1 MSAKLILFVLLA
13 LMISVAAV
21 VLAVFPLFR
30 RVVSREASKQE
41 VNLQVLRDQLQEVEA
56 DLAAG
61 TLSQIQFDEA
71 KQDIARRLLEE
82 IPADNL
88 LSWEQSSQESK
99 RGVQSN
105 PPLPLPSTRR
115 LATGLSIAV
124 PVISFALYLWLGNPL
139 AMLQDGM
146 MVAAGGEEKVQQE
159 GDAGKRAIT
168 PEKVQA
174 MIQGLK
180 EQAEKSPQDGRAW
193 MMLARAYSF
202 VGKFSEAVEAYQH
215 AMPLNPGDADLLA
228 DYADALAIVQ
238 NRTLG
243 PEPMKLIREAL
254 KIDPE
259 NMKALALAATE
270 AFIRKDYATAVS
282 LWRKAVPSAA
292 KHDPALVAQLLED
305 IREANQL
312 GGGKLISE
320 KDLAALDHAPSG
332 LNGLAVAKS
341 AQSKPAEQDQPKQSS
356 GVSISGRVTLAPA
369 LKAQA
374 HPEDMV
380 YIFAKAEAG
389 PPMPLAVMRM
399 KVKDL
404 PAEFTLD
411 ESMAMMPQ
419 LKLSNFPKVVVG
431 ARISRSGN
439 AIPSS
444 GDLQG
449 LVKSVTPGSQ
459 GISIEISERLP

>member
-13 LMISVAAV
+13 LMISVAAI

-30 RVVSREASKQE
+30 RIVSREATKQE

-88 LSWEQSSQESK
+88 LSWEQSNKESK
-99 RGVQSN
+99 HGVQ
-105 PPLPLPSTRR
+105 PTPLPNPSTRR

-124 PVISFALYLWLGNPL
+124 PLISFALYLWLGNPL
-139 AMLQDGM
+139 AMLQDGT
-146 MVAAGGEEKVQQE
+146 MVAGVEEKVQQE

-180 EQAEKSPQDGRAW
+180 EQAEKSPKDGRVW

-243 PEPMKLIREAL
+243 PEPMKLIHDAL

-320 KDLAALDHAPSG
+320 KDLAALGNAPSG
-332 LNGLAVAKS
+332 LSGPAIAKN
-341 AQSKPAEQDQPKQSS
+341 AQSKPADQDKPNQGA
-356 GVSISGRVTLAPA
+356 GVSISGRVMLAPA

-459 GISIEISERLP
+459 GISIEISERIP

>member
-13 LMISVAAV
+13 LMISVAAI

-30 RVVSREASKQE
+30 RIVSREATKQE

-88 LSWEQSSQESK
+88 LSWEQSNQESK
-99 RGVQSN
+99 HGVQST
-105 PPLPLPSTRR
+105 PLPIPSTRR

-124 PVISFALYLWLGNPL
+124 PLISFALYLWLGNPL
-139 AMLQDGM
+139 AMLQDGT
-146 MVAAGGEEKVQQE
+146 MVAGVEEKVQQE

-180 EQAEKSPQDGRAW
+180 EQAEKSPKDGRAW

-243 PEPMKLIREAL
+243 PEPMKLIHDAL

-320 KDLAALDHAPSG
+320 KDLAALGNAPSG
-332 LNGLAVAKS
+332 LSGPAIAKN
-341 AQSKPAEQDQPKQSS
+341 AQSKPADQDKPKQGA
-356 GVSISGRVTLAPA
+356 GVSISGRVMLAPA

-459 GISIEISERLP
+459 GISIEISERIP

>member
-1 MSAKLILFVLLA
+1 
-13 LMISVAAV
+13 
-21 VLAVFPLFR
+21 
-30 RVVSREASKQE
+30 
-41 VNLQVLRDQLQEVEA
+41 
-56 DLAAG
+56 
-61 TLSQIQFDEA
+61 
-71 KQDIARRLLEE
+71 
-82 IPADNL
+82 
-88 LSWEQSSQESK
+88 
-99 RGVQSN
+99 
-105 PPLPLPSTRR
+105 
-115 LATGLSIAV
+115 
-124 PVISFALYLWLGNPL
+124 
-139 AMLQDGM
+139 
-146 MVAAGGEEKVQQE
+146 
-159 GDAGKRAIT
+159 
-168 PEKVQA
+168 
-174 MIQGLK
+174 
-180 EQAEKSPQDGRAW
+180 

-243 PEPMKLIREAL
+243 PEPMKLIHDAL

-320 KDLAALDHAPSG
+320 KDLAALGNAPSG
-332 LNGLAVAKS
+332 LSVPAIAKN
-341 AQSKPAEQDQPKQSS
+341 AQSKPADQDKHKQGP
-356 GVSISGRVTLAPA
+356 GVSISGRVMLAPA

-459 GISIEISERLP
+459 GISIEISERIP

>member
-1 MSAKLILFVLLA
+1 
-13 LMISVAAV
+13 
-21 VLAVFPLFR
+21 
-30 RVVSREASKQE
+30 VSREATKQE

-88 LSWEQSSQESK
+88 LSWEQSNKESK
-99 RGVQSN
+99 HGVQST
-105 PPLPLPSTRR
+105 PLPIPSTRR

-124 PVISFALYLWLGNPL
+124 PLISFALYLWLGNPL
-139 AMLQDGM
+139 AMLQDGT
-146 MVAAGGEEKVQQE
+146 MVAGGEEKVQQE

-180 EQAEKSPQDGRAW
+180 EQAEKSPKDGRAW

-243 PEPMKLIREAL
+243 PEPMKLIHDAL

-320 KDLAALDHAPSG
+320 KDLAALGNAPSG
-332 LNGLAVAKS
+332 LSGPAIAKN
-341 AQSKPAEQDQPKQSS
+341 AQSKPADQDKPNQGA
-356 GVSISGRVTLAPA
+356 GVSISGRVMLAPA

-459 GISIEISERLP
+459 GISIEISERIP

>member
-13 LMISVAAV
+13 LMISVAAI

-30 RVVSREASKQE
+30 RIVSREATKQE

-88 LSWEQSSQESK
+88 LSWEQSNKESK
-99 RGVQSN
+99 HGVQST
-105 PPLPLPSTRR
+105 PLPIPSTRR

-124 PVISFALYLWLGNPL
+124 PLISFALYLWLGNPL
-139 AMLQDGM
+139 AMLQDGT
-146 MVAAGGEEKVQQE
+146 MVAGGEEKVQQE

-180 EQAEKSPQDGRAW
+180 EQAEKSPKDGRAW

-243 PEPMKLIREAL
+243 PEPMKLIHDAL

-320 KDLAALDHAPSG
+320 KDLAALGNAPSG
-332 LNGLAVAKS
+332 LSGPAIAKN
-341 AQSKPAEQDQPKQSS
+341 AQSKPADQDKPKQGA
-356 GVSISGRVTLAPA
+356 GVSISGRVMLAPA

-459 GISIEISERLP
+459 GISIEISERIP

>member
-1 MSAKLILFVLLA
+1 
-13 LMISVAAV
+13 
-21 VLAVFPLFR
+21 
-30 RVVSREASKQE
+30 
-41 VNLQVLRDQLQEVEA
+41 LQEVEA

-88 LSWEQSSQESK
+88 LSWEQSNQESK
-99 RGVQSN
+99 HGVQST
-105 PPLPLPSTRR
+105 PLPIPSTRR

-124 PVISFALYLWLGNPL
+124 PLISFALYLWLGNPL
-139 AMLQDGM
+139 AMLQDGT
-146 MVAAGGEEKVQQE
+146 MVAGVEEKVQQE

-180 EQAEKSPQDGRAW
+180 EQAEKSPKDGRAW

-243 PEPMKLIREAL
+243 PEPMKLIHDAL

-320 KDLAALDHAPSG
+320 KDLAALGNAPSG
-332 LNGLAVAKS
+332 LSGPAIAKN
-341 AQSKPAEQDQPKQSS
+341 AQSKPADQDKPKQGA
-356 GVSISGRVTLAPA
+356 GVSISGRVMLAPA

-459 GISIEISERLP
+459 GISIEISERIP

>member
-13 LMISVAAV
+13 LMISVAAI

-30 RVVSREASKQE
+30 RIVSREATKQE

-88 LSWEQSSQESK
+88 LSWEQSNKESK
-99 RGVQSN
+99 HGVQ
-105 PPLPLPSTRR
+105 PTPLPNPSTRR

-124 PVISFALYLWLGNPL
+124 PLISFALYLWLGNPL
-139 AMLQDGM
+139 AMLQDGT
-146 MVAAGGEEKVQQE
+146 MVAGVEEKVQQE

-180 EQAEKSPQDGRAW
+180 EQAEKSPKDGRAW

-243 PEPMKLIREAL
+243 PEPMKLIHDAL

-320 KDLAALDHAPSG
+320 KDLAALGNAPSG
-332 LNGLAVAKS
+332 LSGPAIAKN
-341 AQSKPAEQDQPKQSS
+341 AQSKPADQDKPKQGA
-356 GVSISGRVTLAPA
+356 GVSISGRVMLAPA

-459 GISIEISERLP
+459 GISIEISERIP

>member
-13 LMISVAAV
+13 LIMSAVAI
-21 VLAVFPLFR
+21 VLAVLPLFR
-30 RVVSREASKQE
+30 AVLTREASKQE
-41 VNLQVLRDQLQEVEA
+41 VNLQVLRDQLTELET

-61 TLSQIQFDEA
+61 TLSQVQFDEA
-71 KQDIARRLLEE
+71 KQDIARRLLDEL
-82 IPADNL
+82 PADTELALDQVNA
-88 LSWEQSSQESK
+88 SSVSKIAFPQSS
-99 RGVQSN
+99 
-105 PPLPLPSTRR
+105 RR
-115 LATGLSIAV
+115 LALGLSIAV
-124 PVISFALYLWLGNPL
+124 PLLSFALYLWLGSPM
-139 AMLQDGM
+139 AMLQDEVM
-146 MVAAGGEEKVQQE
+146 ARNDERPQQE
-159 GDAGKRAIT
+159 SDAGKRAIT

-180 EQAEKSPQDGRAW
+180 EQADKAPNDGRAW

-202 VGKFSEAVEAYQH
+202 VGKFPEAVDAYKH

-228 DYADALAIVQ
+228 DYADSLAIVQ

-243 PEPMKLIREAL
+243 PEPMKLIHEAL

-282 LWRKAVPSAA
+282 LWRKAVPTAA
-292 KHDPALVAQLLED
+292 KHDPALVGQLLDD

-320 KDLAALDHAPSG
+320 KDLAGLSNVSGAMKGPVDDSPQSVPVRPGPSQQSQ
-332 LNGLAVAKS
+332 NGQNAA
-341 AQSKPAEQDQPKQSS
+341 A
-356 GVSISGRVTLAPA
+356 SISGRVSLAPA
-369 LKAQA
+369 LKDQA
-374 HPEDMV
+374 HPGDMV
-380 YIFAKAEAG
+380 YIFAKAESG

-399 KVKDL
+399 KVSDL

-419 LKLSNFPKVVVG
+419 LKLSNFPKVIVG
-431 ARISRSGN
+431 ARISRSGT

-449 LVKSVTPGSQ
+449 VVKGVSPGSK
-459 GISIEISERLP
+459 GLSIEISERIP

>member
-13 LMISVAAV
+13 LMISVAAI

-30 RVVSREASKQE
+30 RIVSREATKQE

-88 LSWEQSSQESK
+88 LSWEKSNKESK
-99 RGVQSN
+99 HGVQST
-105 PPLPLPSTRR
+105 PLPIPSTRR
-115 LATGLSIAV
+115 LATGLSIAI
-124 PVISFALYLWLGNPL
+124 PLISFALYLWLGNPL
-139 AMLQDGM
+139 AMLQDGT
-146 MVAAGGEEKVQQE
+146 MVAGGEEKVQQE

-180 EQAEKSPQDGRAW
+180 EQAEKSPKDGRAW

-243 PEPMKLIREAL
+243 PEPMKLIHDAL

-320 KDLAALDHAPSG
+320 KDLAALGNAPSG
-332 LNGLAVAKS
+332 LSGPAIAKN
-341 AQSKPAEQDQPKQSS
+341 AQSKPADQDKPNQGA
-356 GVSISGRVTLAPA
+356 GVSISGRVMLAPA

-459 GISIEISERLP
+459 GISIEISERIP

>member
-13 LMISVAAV
+13 LMISVAAI

-30 RVVSREASKQE
+30 RIVSREATKQE

-88 LSWEQSSQESK
+88 LSWEQSNKESK
-99 RGVQSN
+99 HGVQST
-105 PPLPLPSTRR
+105 PLPIPTTRR

-124 PVISFALYLWLGNPL
+124 PLISFALYLWLGNPL
-139 AMLQDGM
+139 AMLQDGT
-146 MVAAGGEEKVQQE
+146 MVAGGEEKVQQE

-180 EQAEKSPQDGRAW
+180 EQAEKSPKDGRAW

-243 PEPMKLIREAL
+243 PEPMKLIHDAL

-320 KDLAALDHAPSG
+320 KDLAALGNAPSG
-332 LNGLAVAKS
+332 LSGPAIAKN
-341 AQSKPAEQDQPKQSS
+341 AQSKPADQDKPNQGA
-356 GVSISGRVTLAPA
+356 GVSISGRVMLAPA

-459 GISIEISERLP
+459 GISIEISERIP

>member
-13 LMISVAAV
+13 LMISVAAI

-30 RVVSREASKQE
+30 RIVSREATKQE

-88 LSWEQSSQESK
+88 LSWEQSNQESK
-99 RGVQSN
+99 HGVQST
-105 PPLPLPSTRR
+105 PLPIPSTRR

-124 PVISFALYLWLGNPL
+124 PLISFALYLWLGNPL
-139 AMLQDGM
+139 AMLQDGT
-146 MVAAGGEEKVQQE
+146 MVAGAEEKVQQE

-180 EQAEKSPQDGRAW
+180 EQAEKSPKDGRAW

-243 PEPMKLIREAL
+243 PEPMKLIHDAL

-320 KDLAALDHAPSG
+320 KDLAALGNAPSG
-332 LNGLAVAKS
+332 LSGPAIAKN
-341 AQSKPAEQDQPKQSS
+341 AQSKPADQDKPKQGA
-356 GVSISGRVTLAPA
+356 GVSISGRVMLAPA

-459 GISIEISERLP
+459 GISIEISERIP